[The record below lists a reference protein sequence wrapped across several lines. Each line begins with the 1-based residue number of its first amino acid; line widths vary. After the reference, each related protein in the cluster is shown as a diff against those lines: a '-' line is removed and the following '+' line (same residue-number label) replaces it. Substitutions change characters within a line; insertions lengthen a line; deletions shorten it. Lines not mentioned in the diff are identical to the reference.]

1 MSVKEMTPLQYGKS
15 IGITKQAVF
24 KRLKKGGIS
33 LLPGVVE
40 VKTFPKQTIL
50 VVNQS
55 TKKSSK
61 KVA

>member
-1 MSVKEMTPLQYGKS
+1 MTEEMTPLAYGKS

-24 KRLKKGGIS
+24 KRLKKGGIA
-33 LLPGVVE
+33 LLPGVTE
-40 VKTFPKQTIL
+40 VKTFPRQTIL

-55 TKKSSK
+55 TKKRSK